1 MIPTFYL
8 LERMSGFFLLYLQK
22 DFKMKKIISFFFVI
36 FICAEMTAETKRGPL
51 FFELTYGEGFNYL
64 KTNTNKIDP
73 NSMNRDFTY
82 GNSEIFGY
90 YAGGIGSTEDK
101 LLSAYL
107 FDQAPKPKITGQNS
121 SFLFEYLIKS
131 RFGIGLSLNQ
141 SQFQASNLSFSKFD
155 FLLVAGFA
163 RLTDPSFQNV
173 SFDQLTKL
181 ETTFPYFTYH
191 NNELMEAMTFNVHF
205 SYHFLENST
214 LDPYVRVLF
223 GYGKDSVS
231 NSKLFQTS
239 LVIGSRYFITDRVY
253 LLTELVGTNYDAYSK
268 TYGNLKDLFNEKEKH
283 IWSLQE
289 YSAKFGIGLNW

>member
-1 MIPTFYL
+1 MNGIFIVI
-8 LERMSGFFLLYLQK
+8 LQK
-22 DFKMKKIISFFFVI
+22 GFKMKKIISLLFVI
-36 FICAEMTAETKRGPL
+36 FICTEMTAETKRGPL
-51 FFELTYGEGFNYL
+51 FFELTYGEGFDYL
-64 KTNTNKIDP
+64 KTNPNKIDP

-90 YAGGIGSTEDK
+90 YASGIGSTEDK

-107 FDQAPKPKITGQNS
+107 FDQAPKPKIAGQNS

-131 RFGIGLSLNQ
+131 KFGIGFSLNQ

-155 FLLVAGFA
+155 FLLVTGFA

-173 SFDQLTKL
+173 SFDQLTKW
-181 ETTFPYFTYH
+181 ETAFPYFTYR
-191 NNELMEAMTFNVHF
+191 NNELMKAMTFNVHF
-205 SYHFLENST
+205 SYHFLENSI
-214 LDPYVRVLF
+214 LDPYVRISF
-223 GYGKDSVS
+223 GYGRDSVS

-239 LVIGSRYFITDRVY
+239 LIIGSRYFITNRVY
-253 LLTELVGTNYDAYSK
+253 LLTELVATNYDSYSK
-268 TYGNLKDLFNEKEKH
+268 TYGSLKNLFSEKERH